1 MSPATGSLRVVS
13 QGSSRPFLKTFAAVY
28 PHPTDAPGSPRMVI
42 SSRHTHRKHLRHLN
56 RDNNYYFCP
65 LFSAGAEH
73 SCLDFREVCNRH
85 DYLLSFV
92 DNQLHGPAL
101 CETFGREETAVTE
114 TGQGRIMDNKKK
126 QGSKNLVSV
135 AGKLSRD
142 QHHSHISYMIVASS
156 SPW

>member
-1 MSPATGSLRVVS
+1 MSVKTTELQSPTSARSIHLKIKIAISLKNR
-13 QGSSRPFLKTFAAVY
+13 GLRTVY
-28 PHPTDAPGSPRMVI
+28 
-42 SSRHTHRKHLRHLN
+42 
-56 RDNNYYFCP
+56 RDSNYYFCP

-126 QGSKNLVSV
+126 TNKDP
-135 AGKLSRD
+135 R
-142 QHHSHISYMIVASS
+142 I
-156 SPW
+156 